1 MNFYHQMP
9 RYLVTRSSVASDH
22 RGRGAILGLWD
33 STLSD
38 TTAVARAIWCLWPLA

>member
-1 MNFYHQMP
+1 MNFYHQMS
-9 RYLVTRSSVASDH
+9 RQLMIHSSDASDH
-22 RGRGAILGLWD
+22 RGWRAILGLWD